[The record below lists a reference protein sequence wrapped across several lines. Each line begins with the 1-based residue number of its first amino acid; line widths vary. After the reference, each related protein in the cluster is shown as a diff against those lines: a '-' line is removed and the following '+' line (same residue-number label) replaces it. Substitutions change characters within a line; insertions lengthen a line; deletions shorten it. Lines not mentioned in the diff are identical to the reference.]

1 MEGQF
6 DAKNRRLGATAHY
19 LKGKM
24 SISQGSPVTHRLG
37 RRYKLTARLPGGF
50 AWSDTVIHHRSQN

>member
-24 SISQGSPVTHRLG
+24 SISQGSPVAHRLG
-37 RRYKLTARLPGGF
+37 RRYKLTAINRQLE
-50 AWSDTVIHHRSQN
+50 HYYE